1 VEKQEIISSG
11 LLEMYVT
18 GAASPEEAAQ
28 VEKWR
33 EQYPEIKEELLNV
46 EKAME
51 SYAFANAITP
61 GRSLKNEIL
70 NSINAAPIQNQS
82 RPAAKVVSISPAWR
96 SIAAA
101 AVILLICSAVMN
113 VVHYNKYKSASEK
126 YNESERTIALQAEKL
141 NDMDHDMG
149 VVQNKYSQ
157 PVSLSGQAVAPD
169 AAAKIFWMKNTG
181 ETYIDPSNL
190 PDAPDGMQY
199 QLWAIVDEKPVD
211 GGMIPLKNKAG
222 EKYHI
227 LKMKSFGKVQ
237 AFAVTLETMGGNPE
251 PKGKMYVMGK
261 I

>member
-11 LLEMYVT
+11 ILEIYAA

-33 EQYPEIKEELLNV
+33 EQYPEIRDELLSI

-51 SYAFANAITP
+51 SYAMANAIAPDT
-61 GRSLKNEIL
+61 SLKNKIL
-70 NSINAAPIQNQS
+70 GSLNTAPVQQS
-82 RPAAKVVSISPAWR
+82 ADKAKVVSISPAWR

-101 AVILLICSAVMN
+101 ALVLLICSAIMN
-113 VVHYNKYKSASEK
+113 VVHYNKYKDASAK
-126 YNESERTIALQAEKL
+126 YDESERTIAMQTEKL
-141 NDMDHDMG
+141 NNMDRDMG

-157 PVSLSGQAVAPD
+157 PVALKGMEGVAPD

-190 PDAPDGMQY
+190 PAAPAGMQY
-199 QLWAIVDEKPVD
+199 QLWAIVDGKPVD
-211 GGMIPLKNKAG
+211 GGMIPTKADG
-222 EKYHI
+222 KYHI
-227 LKMKSFGKVQ
+227 LKMKSFGKVE
-237 AFAVTLETMGGNPE
+237 AFAVTLETMGGHPE
-251 PKGKMYVMGK
+251 PKGKMYVSGK

>member
-1 VEKQEIISSG
+1 
-11 LLEMYVT
+11 MYVI
-18 GAASPEEAAQ
+18 GAASTEEAAH
-28 VEKWR
+28 VEQWR
-33 EQYPEIKEELLNV
+33 EQYPEIREELLNI

-51 SYAFANAITP
+51 SYALANAITP
-61 GRSLKNEIL
+61 GSSLKNEIL
-70 NSINAAPIQNQS
+70 NSISNTAPARNQS
-82 RPAAKVVSISPAWR
+82 LPAAKVVSISPAWR

-126 YNESERTIALQAEKL
+126 YDESERTIALQAEKL

-157 PVSLSGQAVAPD
+157 PVSLNGLEAAPD

-190 PDAPDGMQY
+190 PNAPDGMQY
-199 QLWAIVDEKPVD
+199 QLWAIVDDKPVD

>member
-1 VEKQEIISSG
+1 
-11 LLEMYVT
+11 MYVI
-18 GAASPEEAAQ
+18 GAASPEETAQ
-28 VEKWR
+28 VEMWR
-33 EQYPEIKEELLNV
+33 EQHPEIKEELLNI

-61 GRSLKNEIL
+61 GSSLKNEIL
-70 NSINAAPIQNQS
+70 SSINNNSPVRNIDQ
-82 RPAAKVVSISPAWR
+82 PAAKVISISPVWK

-101 AVILLICSAVMN
+101 AIVLLICSAVMN

-126 YNESERTIALQAEKL
+126 YDESERTIALQTEKL
-141 NDMDHDMG
+141 NGMDHDMG

-157 PVSLSGQAVAPD
+157 PVSLNGLEAAPD

-181 ETYIDPSNL
+181 ETYIDASNL
-190 PDAPDGMQY
+190 PAAPDGMQY
-199 QLWAIVDEKPVD
+199 QLWAIVDGKPVD
-211 GGMIPLKNKAG
+211 GGMIPVKDKAG

-227 LKMKSFGKVQ
+227 LPMKSFGKVQVQ
-237 AFAVTLETMGGNPE
+237 AFAVTLETKGGNPE